1 MIGKFLFVALSFV
14 IGFSCLS
21 AEAAK
26 RLGSGN
32 SVGQI

>member
-14 IGFSCLS
+14 ISFSCLN

-26 RLGSGN
+26 RLGSGK